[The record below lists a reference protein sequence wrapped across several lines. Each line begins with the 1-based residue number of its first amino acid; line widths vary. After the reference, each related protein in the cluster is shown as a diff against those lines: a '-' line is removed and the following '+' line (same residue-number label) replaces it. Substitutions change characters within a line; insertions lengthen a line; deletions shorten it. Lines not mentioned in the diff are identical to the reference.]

1 MNLKMKLKLNKLK
14 RRLADRW
21 YASMKPLAEAA
32 VERDKKRW
40 SEFVNKVSSMTE
52 EEVIERLAR
61 IIIKDFSS
69 YPKGYEDI
77 HITKQTE
84 DYTDRNI
91 RSYMIE
97 RSGRDKYI
105 KQYGYNIK
113 CEDIDTHRRLTE
125 MLYDRLS
132 KEEVLDVKWKV
143 YDNMSSYW
151 KGYEKTL
158 IVEVKKEYLDK

>member
-1 MNLKMKLKLNKLK
+1 MRLKTKLKLNELK
-14 RRLADRW
+14 RKLVGWW
-21 YASMKPLAEAA
+21 YAVMKPLVRAFEKH
-32 VERDKKRW
+32 DKKRLDRFI
-40 SEFVNKVSSMTE
+40 SKVSSMTE
-52 EEVIERLAR
+52 GEVIERLAR
-61 IIIKDFSS
+61 TMIKEFAS

-77 HITKQTE
+77 HITKQAE
-84 DYTDRNI
+84 DYTNRNI

-113 CEDIDTHRRLTE
+113 CDDIDTYRRLTE

-143 YDNMSSYW
+143 YDVSGYW

-158 IVEVKKEYLDK
+158 IVEVKKEYLNK